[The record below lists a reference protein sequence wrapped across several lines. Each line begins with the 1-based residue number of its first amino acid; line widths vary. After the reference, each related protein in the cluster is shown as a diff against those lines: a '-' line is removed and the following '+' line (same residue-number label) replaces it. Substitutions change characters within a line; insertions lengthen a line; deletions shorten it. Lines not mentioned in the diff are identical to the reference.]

1 MLRSLLFALLL
12 CCVTAFAPPASL
24 AVRPAVAR
32 AAGPMMKKTG
42 GGGKSGGRNPTKDQV
57 RRGKVRKMIFAADD
71 AEKVSASLLGS
82 DMEAMLIKMNW
93 RVRHSMMKKIKNSA
107 AVSRYTSR
115 KTGAV
120 LPCGWA
126 IRSGNRLN
134 NYTISIYSKYRLR
147 HIVDKKLYAF
157 QRNS

>member
-1 MLRSLLFALLL
+1 MLRSLLVFALL

-32 AAGPMMKKTG
+32 AVGPMMKKTG

-93 RVRHSMMKKIKNSA
+93 RVRHSMMKKIKNA
-107 AVSRYTSR
+107 AAAHNDEVPA
-115 KTGAV
+115 GFAAHDV
-120 LPCGWA
+120 LPKSLA
-126 IRSGNRLN
+126 KRKSVPV
-134 NYTISIYSKYRLR
+134 T
-147 HIVDKKLYAF
+147 A
-157 QRNS
+157 

>member
-1 MLRSLLFALLL
+1 MTSMLRSLLCALLL

-93 RVRHSMMKKIKNSA
+93 RVRHSMMKKIKNA
-107 AVSRYTSR
+107 AAAHNVEVPA
-115 KTGAV
+115 GFAAHDV
-120 LPCGWA
+120 LPKSLA
-126 IRSGNRLN
+126 KR
-134 NYTISIYSKYRLR
+134 K
-147 HIVDKKLYAF
+147 IVPVTA
-157 QRNS
+157 